1 MGAVHEEPFRLHTT
15 PEWGI
20 DPVPPGRRVLGF
32 LDQTVLWGNLG
43 ISLLVLVAGAL
54 LVPALGLWQALAATV
69 IGAAAGN
76 ALLGLAAVPGAET
89 GVPTMVLYRAPLG
102 IRGSLLPTA
111 CNVVQNLGWATF
123 ELFVIASAAAQ
134 ISERLLGFRG
144 RLLWV
149 VVFGT
154 LTTAL
159 AVAGPLTVIRRY
171 LERFAVWA
179 VLASTVYLTWHV
191 LTRLDLGRL
200 AGQPGTGGLSFWAGV
215 DIAVALPVSW
225 LPLVADYARF
235 GRTARATFWGTSVG
249 YFVAQVWFYALGIL
263 FLLAIGQGDVIA
275 ALVAVPVGVVAMA
288 VLVVDEADEVFA
300 NIYSTGVSLQN
311 AFPRLPGRPLAVAI
325 GVLAT
330 ALAALVAD
338 LARYE
343 SFLFLLGALFVPL
356 FGVLAADYFV
366 LARRRYDV
374 AAMYDP
380 EGPHRGVRWPA
391 VLVWLG
397 GFLLYNWINPG
408 GVAAWRAL
416 LEDLFAGLLH
426 LPFPLSARLPWLGAS
441 LPAFVVPFLAMVATG
456 RRTRRDRTIPAEPDS
471 RPSSGGD
478 RRTPPAPPGPAPG
491 S

>member
-1 MGAVHEEPFRLHTT
+1 MGAIRGEPPRLRTP

-20 DPVPPGRRVLGF
+20 DPVPSDWRVLGF
-32 LDQTVLWGNLG
+32 LDQAVLWGNLG

-69 IGAAAGN
+69 LGAAIGN
-76 ALLGLAAVPGAET
+76 ALLGLAAVPAAET
-89 GVPTMVLYRAPLG
+89 GVPAMVLYRAPLG
-102 IRGSLLPTA
+102 VRGSLLPTA

-123 ELFVIASAAAQ
+123 ELFIIASAAAQ
-134 ISERLLGFRG
+134 VSERLLGFRG

-149 VVFGT
+149 VAFGA

-159 AVAGPLTVIRRY
+159 TLAGPLTVIRRY

-179 VLASTVYLTWHV
+179 VLASTLYLTWHA
-191 LTRLDLGRL
+191 LTSLDL
-200 AGQPGTGGLSFWAGV
+200 AGIAARPGSGGLSFWAGV
-215 DIAVALPVSW
+215 DIAVALPISW
-225 LPLVADYARF
+225 VPLVADYARF
-235 GRTARATFWGTSVG
+235 GRSARATFWGTSVG
-249 YFVAQVWFYALGIL
+249 YFAAQVWFYALGVL

-275 ALVAVPVGVVAMA
+275 AVIAVPVGVVAMA
-288 VLVVDEADEVFA
+288 VLVVDETDEVFA
-300 NIYSTGVSLQN
+300 NLYSTGVSLQN
-311 AFPRLPGRPLAVAI
+311 ALPRLPGRPLALGL

-330 ALAALVAD
+330 ALAALIGD
-338 LARYE
+338 LSRYE

-374 AAMYDP
+374 AAMYVP
-380 EGPHRGVRWPA
+380 AGPYQGVRWPA

-408 GVAAWRAL
+408 TVTAWSSL

-441 LPAFVVPFLAMVATG
+441 LPAFVLPFLAMLVVG
-456 RRTRRDRTIPAEPDS
+456 RRGRA
-471 RPSSGGD
+471 GG
-478 RRTPPAPPGPAPG
+478 
-491 S
+491 

>member
-1 MGAVHEEPFRLHTT
+1 MAAVQGEPARLRT
-15 PEWGI
+15 PLEWGI
-20 DPVPPGRRVLGF
+20 DPVPAERRVLGF
-32 LDQTVLWGNLG
+32 FDQAVLWGNLG

-54 LVPALGLWQALAATV
+54 LVPALGLWPALAATV
-69 IGAAAGN
+69 VGAAAGN
-76 ALLGLAAVPGAET
+76 ALLGLAAVPAAET

-123 ELFVIASAAAQ
+123 ELFIIASAAAQ
-134 ISERLLGFRG
+134 ISERLFGSRG

-149 VVFGT
+149 VVFGV

-159 AVAGPLTVIRRY
+159 ALAGPLTVIRRY
-171 LERFAVWA
+171 LARFAIWA
-179 VLASTVYLTWHV
+179 VLASTAYLTWHV
-191 LTRLDLGRL
+191 LTTLDLGEIAAR
-200 AGQPGTGGLSFWAGV
+200 PGSGGLSFWAGV
-215 DIAVALPVSW
+215 DIAVALPISW
-225 LPLVADYARF
+225 VPLVADYARF
-235 GRTARATFWGTSVG
+235 GRSARATFWGTGVG
-249 YFVAQVWFYALGIL
+249 YFLAQVWFYALGIL

-275 ALVAVPVGVVAMA
+275 AVVAVPVGVVAMA
-288 VLVVDEADEVFA
+288 VLVVDESDEVFA
-300 NIYSTGVSLQN
+300 NVYSTAVSLQN
-311 AFPRLPGRPLAVAI
+311 AVPRLPGRPLTLAVGA
-325 GVLAT
+325 LAT

-380 EGPHRGVRWPA
+380 AGPHQGVRWPA

-408 GVAAWRAL
+408 GVAAWRSL
-416 LEDLFAGLLH
+416 LEELFAGLLH
-426 LPFPLSARLPWLGAS
+426 LPFPLSAELPWLGAS
-441 LPAFVVPFLAMVATG
+441 LPAFLVPFLAMVAAG
-456 RRTRRDRTIPAEPDS
+456 RRRR
-471 RPSSGGD
+471 RP
-478 RRTPPAPPGPAPG
+478 
-491 S
+491 